1 MEINKET
8 KEIWVF
14 AAICAIVISIF
25 LFSVFGFTG
34 FRVFIGIIFISL
46 PFYFILNN
54 FDLNEP
60 EKFVFSML
68 LGFVL
73 FSALAYWLGFL
84 IPFKFAIIAVFVILM
99 IISFIIKKFMPK
111 TQVNQ

>member
-1 MEINKET
+1 MEINKEA
-8 KEIWVF
+8 KETGIF
-14 AAICAIVISIF
+14 AALCAIIISIF
-25 LFSVFGFTG
+25 LFFLFGFTG
-34 FRVFIGIIFISL
+34 VRVFIGIIFVSF

-54 FDLNEP
+54 FNLSET

-84 IPFKFAIIAVFVILM
+84 IPFKLAIIAVFIILM
-99 IISFIIKKFMPK
+99 IISLIIRKFKPK
-111 TQVNQ
+111 TQGKQ